1 MDAPFLLEELGRF
14 PLLAA
19 LFGRRS
25 RRFGLGMTIP
35 NGPFAYAS
43 RHPPLPLSDLERMLL
58 VLSGAG
64 ISGWHLGIEH
74 TASGDATSGCNYPVR
89 LTGRIA
95 ASAAGIET
103 SELIVSD
110 DAGTFIT
117 RFRDLDPAQLQELQS
132 AADLGEL
139 LRRAERQCTRLAAG
153 RVQLAAAAPHMD
165 AHNFWNANQ
174 PGTTLFIPIVDLT
187 QQFLALLAMSLSN
200 GAVPWDPFHDRPC
213 GDLDRF
219 IRSGLLDQ
227 SNRASIVEIEQSAL
241 TTGAIELGLICQNI
255 VLVLQAMGLG
265 GWMFTGLNAPSLLGA
280 FAAEGVPGLGFRFTH
295 DPSWTAPNPV
305 GLDGAF
311 EGLCPPYYAD
321 MRAAVDRF
329 VALKFGPGGAY
340 DPARPGPFRD
350 NAQIKRQ
357 IERYSPAFIEALGEV
372 AQYLHDTFG
381 KFPATIPSLYV
392 RMYAQAQHIDLD
404 FYDQFYGPEAY
415 LETHREHLARWHG
428 PATAS

>member
-1 MDAPFLLEELGRF
+1 MEERALLDALGQF

-35 NGPFAYAS
+35 DGPLAYAS
-43 RHPPLPLSDLERMLL
+43 THPPLPLTDLERTLL
-58 VLSGAG
+58 VLCGAG
-64 ISGWHLGIEH
+64 VSGWHLGIEH
-74 TASGDATSGCNYPVR
+74 TASGHAESGCNYPIR
-89 LTGRIA
+89 LTGRVA

-117 RFRDLDPAQLQELQS
+117 RFRDLDPARLREFQS
-132 AADLGEL
+132 AADFAAL
-139 LRRAERQCTRLAAG
+139 LARVQENCVRLAAG

-187 QQFLALLAMSLSN
+187 QQLLEILAIQLAE
-200 GAVPWDPFHDRPC
+200 GAVPWDPLRNRPC
-213 GDLDRF
+213 GDLARF
-219 IRSGLLDQ
+219 IRSGMLHEHK
-227 SNRASIVEIEQSAL
+227 RASIIDIEQSTL

-255 VLVLQAMGLG
+255 VLVMQALGLG

-280 FAAEGVPGLGFRFTH
+280 FASEGIPGLGFRFTH
-295 DPSWTAPNPV
+295 DPTWSAPNPV
-305 GLDGAF
+305 GLDGVY
-311 EGLCPPYYAD
+311 EGLCPPYYPD

-329 VALKFGPGGAY
+329 VALKFGPGGTY

-350 NAQIKRQ
+350 NARIKRQ
-357 IERYSPAFIEALGEV
+357 IERYSPEFIAVLAEV

-381 KFPATIPSLYV
+381 KFPATIPSVFV

-404 FYDQFYGPEAY
+404 FYDRFYEPEAY
-415 LETHREHLARWHG
+415 LETHQEHLTRWH
-428 PATAS
+428 P

>member
-1 MDAPFLLEELGRF
+1 MDERALLDELGQF

-25 RRFGLGMTIP
+25 RRFGVGMTIP
-35 NGPFAYAS
+35 DGPLAYAS
-43 RHPPLPLSDLERMLL
+43 THPPLPLTDLERTLL
-58 VLSGAG
+58 VLCGAG
-64 ISGWHLGIEH
+64 VSGWHLGIEH
-74 TASGDATSGCNYPVR
+74 TASGHAESGCNYPIR
-89 LTGRIA
+89 LTGRVA

-117 RFRDLDPAQLQELQS
+117 RFRDLDPARLQEFQT
-132 AADLGEL
+132 AADFDTL
-139 LRRAERQCTRLAAG
+139 LARVREHAVRIAPG

-187 QQFLALLAMSLSN
+187 QQLLEILAIQLAD
-200 GAVPWDPFHDRPC
+200 GAVPWDPIRDRPC
-213 GDLDRF
+213 GDLESF
-219 IRSGLLDQ
+219 IRSGMLHEHT
-227 SNRASIVEIEQSAL
+227 RASIVDIEQSTL

-255 VLVLQAMGLG
+255 VLVMQAMGLG

-280 FAAEGVPGLGFRFTH
+280 HAEEGVPGLGFRFTH
-295 DPSWTAPNPV
+295 DPTWSAPNPV
-305 GLDGAF
+305 GLDGVY
-311 EGLCPPYYAD
+311 EGLCPPYFPD

-329 VALKFGPGGAY
+329 VALKFGPGGTY

-350 NAQIKRQ
+350 NARIKRQ
-357 IERYSPAFIEALGEV
+357 IERYSPEFIAALTEV
-372 AQYLHDTFG
+372 ARYLHDTFG
-381 KFPATIPSLYV
+381 KFPATIPSILV

-404 FYDQFYGPEAY
+404 FYDRFYGPESY
-415 LETHREHLARWHG
+415 LETHREHMARWHA
-428 PATAS
+428 P